1 MQEKRSD
8 CDIRPAGKRRD
19 GRPRFWCHAH
29 QASATGKYGIKLER
43 CEGAYRSLESKE
55 ILELNPKDY
64 DGGVALWGAVK
75 PAYDSTG
82 LEEVEG
88 IHVHARD
95 DAGDLE
101 KGIDDTVDAVALE
114 ISVDLFE
121 KRKVYVTRE
130 TAVSAYISRAIGHNL
145 DSLFCTYCGEP
156 HLDSEWF
163 AVKPHKRHL
172 CHACGEIFLANKKG
186 ISNPL
191 KGLRQVFQDSDANR
205 SIVRA
210 ERRLEASVN
219 DFPGGIQMWA
229 SNPALLWTAPRPEEE
244 GIHFHGYAA
253 DRSTR
258 LEDETFDAVVLDGIE
273 IDESHL
279 RYFMAQ
285 NALAHLRGRIVVLV
299 CDCGEAYFD
308 NGMDAFIP
316 HSNHRCKSCNIK
328 LSSSIKNKKVIS
340 NPFLNTI
347 QNLDNNRGKK

>member
-1 MQEKRSD
+1 MHEKRSD

-19 GRPRFWCHAH
+19 GKPRFWCHAH

-43 CEGAYRSLESKE
+43 CEGAYRSLDSKKV
-55 ILELNPKDY
+55 LELNPSDF

-82 LEEVEG
+82 FEEAEG

-95 DAGDLE
+95 SADDSE
-101 KGIDDTVDAVALE
+101 KGIDETVDAVALE
-114 ISVDLFE
+114 ISVNLFE
-121 KRKVYVTRE
+121 KRKVYVTSE

-145 DSLFCTYCGEP
+145 ESLFCTYCGEP

-172 CHACGEIFLANKKG
+172 CHACGEIFVANRKG

-191 KGLRQVFQDSDANR
+191 KGLRQIFQDSEATR
-205 SIVRA
+205 SIRRA
-210 ERRLEASVN
+210 ERSLKASVK

-244 GIHFHGYAA
+244 GIHFHGYAS
-253 DRSTR
+253 DKSTR
-258 LEDETFDAVVLDGIE
+258 LEDETFDEVVLDGLKISE
-273 IDESHL
+273 TQL

-285 NALAHLRGRIVVLV
+285 KALAHLRGRIVHMV

-308 NGMDAFIP
+308 EQMDAFIP
-316 HSNHRCKSCNIK
+316 HSHHQCNSCGAK
-328 LSSSIKNKKVIS
+328 LSSPTRMKKVVS
-340 NPFLNTI
+340 NPFLATVEE
-347 QNLDNNRGKK
+347 LDKSKE